1 MSLKGAGGKAQA
13 AANLAAIALDC
24 ALRFPDRSALIV
36 PREWSQ
42 DGVSREEVVT
52 FAQLRERVLRL
63 ADGLSRAGLREGD
76 RVLALFPVGV
86 DFYALLLAIVASG
99 MVAVSL
105 DGSMERKRILSA
117 LKAAQA
123 RAVVS
128 VDVLLKHRYL
138 LPALWGTKRFS
149 YDRKR
154 VGVRPFDALVGEPA
168 EREVASPPADSSAFV
183 TFTSGSTKVKGVDRT
198 HGLLLAQ
205 HEVLEKQAPARE
217 GDVDMPCFPALAF
230 YNLCIGATTVLPAVD
245 LRAPGT
251 VEPGAVL
258 SQIRK
263 WKVTG
268 IDAAPAFHHKLASAA
283 SGIRL
288 RYIATG
294 GAPASRG
301 LCRRLQQTWSPQDGR
316 VFYGSTEAE
325 PMAHATLDEVA
336 STEGEGL
343 LVGKPIPEIDL
354 ELHEGEVRV
363 RGAHVNKRYLND
375 DESNRRFKIPD
386 GQGGIWHRTGDV
398 AHRDDQG
405 RLWLLGRLGDS
416 CEVGGRTVWPLP
428 IEIAVTDVTGVR
440 RAGFVDGKLAVELE
454 RDDALQAVLALLRSI
469 SMEGISVHP
478 VAKIPVDARH
488 NSKVDRAAL
497 REVLR

>member
-1 MSLKGAGGKAQA
+1 MRFSDR
-13 AANLAAIALDC
+13 IALV
-24 ALRFPDRSALIV
+24 V
-36 PREWSQ
+36 PREWNEE
-42 DGVSREEVVT
+42 GVAREDVVT

-63 ADGLSRAGLREGD
+63 ADGLARAGLREGD

-86 DFYALLLAIVASG
+86 DFYALLLAIVTSG

-105 DGSMERKRILSA
+105 DGSMDRKRILAA

-123 RAVVS
+123 RAIVS

-138 LPALWGTKRFS
+138 LPALWGAKRFS

-154 VGVRPFDALVGEPA
+154 LGVQAFDALIGEPA
-168 EREVASPPADSSAFV
+168 ERAAAIMPPDSSAFV

-205 HEVLEKQAPARE
+205 HEVLEHQAPARE

-245 LRAPGT
+245 LRAPAT
-251 VEPGAVL
+251 VQPGAVL
-258 SQIRK
+258 SQLRK

-268 IDAAPAFHHKLASAA
+268 IDAAPAFHRKLASVAG
-283 SGIRL
+283 GIAL
-288 RYIATG
+288 RYVASG

-301 LCRRLQQTWSPQDGR
+301 LCRQLLQTWSPQDGR

-325 PMAHATLDEVA
+325 PMAHATLAEVA
-336 STEGEGL
+336 ETAGEGVL
-343 LVGKPIPEIDL
+343 AGKPIPEIDL
-354 ELHEGEVRV
+354 ELVDGEVRV

-375 DESNRRFKIPD
+375 DESNRSFKIPD

-398 AHRDDQG
+398 ARRDEQG

-440 RAGFVDGKLAVELE
+440 RAGFVDGKLAVEIDG
-454 RDDALQAVLALLRSI
+454 DDAMQAVRALLRSM
-469 SMEGISVHP
+469 SMEGVSVHA
-478 VAKIPVDARH
+478 VEKIPVDARH

-497 REVLR
+497 RKLLP